1 MGQRE
6 ANEISAKEV
15 SPKDISSIGKI
26 LNFHGI
32 QGEAKVG
39 FSKNQQDFLKKLK
52 EVYVKTEADYIK
64 LEITSV
70 RFNKTFALIKF
81 KGIDSINDLMPY
93 KGCLMFV
100 EKQSVK
106 ENLDEDEFLIED
118 LTGLDVVDLDNN
130 PIGVVTG
137 VSSNGVNDL
146 ISVKSK
152 TKKISLVPFVKE
164 LVPNVD
170 IKGKKIVVNNIEGLI
185 E

>member
-1 MGQRE
+1 MDNIKNSE
-6 ANEISAKEV
+6 LISV
-15 SPKDISSIGKI
+15 GKI

-39 FSKNQQDFLKKLK
+39 FSKNQEDFLKKL
-52 EVYVKTEADYIK
+52 EVVYIK
-64 LEITSV
+64 LDSEYKELQVSSV

-81 KGIDSINDLMPY
+81 KGINSINDLMTY
-93 KGCLMFV
+93 KGCLIFV
-100 EKQSVK
+100 KKTVIR
-106 ENLDEDEFLIED
+106 ENLAEDEFLIDE
-118 LTGLDVVDLDNN
+118 LTGLEVVDLDGNKV
-130 PIGVVTG
+130 GVVVG
-137 VSSNGVNDL
+137 VSNNGANDL

-170 IKGKKIVVNNIEGLI
+170 IKNKKVTINNIEGLI